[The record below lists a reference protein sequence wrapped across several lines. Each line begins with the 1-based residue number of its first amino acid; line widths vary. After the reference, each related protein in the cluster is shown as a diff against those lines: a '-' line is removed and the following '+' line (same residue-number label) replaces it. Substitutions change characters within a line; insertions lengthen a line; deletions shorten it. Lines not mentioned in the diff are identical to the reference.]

1 MRVFSCLVA
10 MATLAIAADERALR
24 DFVHSSTATVPRDVE
39 GCSETDITIGSVV
52 EGSLAITDCSL
63 RLFNPGARI
72 GLRTDLQARCRE
84 QPRHPGPNGFG
95 TVPARHHC
103 SR

>member
-24 DFVHSSTATVPRDVE
+24 DFVHSSTATVPRHVE

-72 GLRTDLQARCRE
+72 GLRTDAYKLVVESNLVIQVRMDSE
-84 QPRHPGPNGFG
+84 QFEP
-95 TVPARHHC
+95 
-103 SR
+103 